1 MPRASKSIHVS
12 TPPGALPEAAPLAVA
27 TQGLGMPGVP
37 SDGTRLALLKL
48 LKLRGEL
55 DVLTLARELDV
66 SNVAVRQ
73 HLANLRHAGQIAS
86 RTVRRPVGRPA
97 TLYRL
102 TEMAEAVFPQSSD
115 RMALDLLAR
124 LEKVIGA
131 EALEKLFQARLR
143 DLSKQY
149 TERLAGAKTW
159 AEKLT
164 LLAQIRD
171 EEGYLCHVEPAPA
184 SAATP
189 EGSGGALR
197 LIEHHC
203 PVAAIAKQHPQVCR
217 YELELFKRVL
227 GDPGLK
233 RAEHI
238 LSGGHACVYES
249 AGPKKKQDL

>member
-1 MPRASKSIHVS
+1 MPSTSKSTRSS
-12 TPPGALPEAAPLAVA
+12 TPPTALPEAPRPLASQENTA
-27 TQGLGMPGVP
+27 AGVP
-37 SDGTRLALLKL
+37 SDGTRLALLKM

-55 DVLTLARELDV
+55 DVLSLARELNV

-73 HLANLRHAGQIAS
+73 HLANLLHAGQVAP

-102 TEMAEAVFPQSSD
+102 TEAAEASFPQSSD
-115 RMALDLLAR
+115 RVALDLLAR
-124 LEKVIGA
+124 MEKVIGA

-164 LLAQIRD
+164 ILAQIRD
-171 EEGYLCHVEPAPA
+171 EEGYLCNVEAIPAG
-184 SAATP
+184 SV
-189 EGSGGALR
+189 EGSAGGAR

-227 GDPGLK
+227 GDPNLK

-249 AGPKKKQDL
+249 TAVPTAKR